1 MSSNWYY
8 RILAVFLAV
17 VSWYLVT
24 GRERVDTW
32 VQGRIEI
39 SGLTDSVMVQGR
51 PHNSLEVLVRGPKG
65 LAGKLE
71 PGNLVYTLDAR
82 KFAIGRNTV
91 AMEPDA
97 IPVARPLE
105 VVEIRPSTIE
115 VSLAR
120 RDSKSL
126 PVRLSLD
133 NELARN
139 FTTQA
144 TFDPPQVTVS
154 GPESALAGMADVP
167 TQPVALPDELA
178 GSLDAA
184 VGLQLPDQVDAA
196 PRTVKTHLEFRVNMR
211 EVSMDVKIE
220 PRYTGKGHV
229 SVTPSTAAIRVKVP
243 VTFEPAGPWRGFVEA
258 FVAVD
263 AKTPPGRHE
272 MAYHVTL
279 PKGGELVQAKPEH
292 VIVQIK

>member
-1 MSSNWYY
+1 VSSNWYY

-82 KFAIGRNTV
+82 KLAIGRNTV

-97 IPVARPLE
+97 IPIARPLE

-120 RDSKSL
+120 RDSKSV
-126 PVRLSLD
+126 PVRLALNDDS
-133 NELARN
+133 AHN
-139 FTTQA
+139 FTTEA
-144 TFDPPQVTVS
+144 TFTPPQVTVS
-154 GPESALAGMADVP
+154 GPESALAGMTDVP
-167 TQPVALPDELA
+167 TQPVALPDELT
-178 GSLDAA
+178 GSLDAT

-196 PRTVKTHLEFRVNMR
+196 PRTVKAHLEYRVNMR

-229 SVTPSTAAIRVKVP
+229 SVIPPTAAIRVKVP
-243 VTFEPAGPWRGFVEA
+243 VTFEQDGAWRGFVDA
-258 FVAVD
+258 FVVVD
-263 AKTPPGRHE
+263 AKTPPGRRE